1 MGELYGTCALLA
13 AVLFFVLLQKFESRF
28 GKVDKELGE
37 IKKRMDDLLKAQE
50 KMASGPVRA
59 KEDVTAE
66 TLDNTD
72 ILPYVTEELPDSTV
86 TALKEE
92 KAVEEKAVEG
102 IQPIM
107 AETTPQKLNA
117 SLEKES
123 AEATLQETSPEAPL
137 EIPSVSKRKQVNYE
151 KFIGENLFG
160 KIGILVF
167 VIGVGFFVKYAIDK
181 DWINETLRTVLG
193 FLTGSALLVVAERL
207 QKKYRTFSSLLAGG
221 AFAVFY
227 LTVAIAFHFYHLFPQ
242 TVAFTILIAI
252 TLFMSILSILYDR
265 RELAIISLV
274 GGFLAPFLV
283 STGNG
288 NYLVLFTYMSIL
300 NLGMFGLSIYMK
312 WGELPVIAFVFTYV
326 VMGIFLLTGF
336 TTGSTHI
343 SVHLFIFA
351 TLFYFI
357 FLLPILSILR
367 IEAVKKNRGLL
378 LVIITNNFIYLLLG
392 ILFLRNMGLPFKS
405 EGLLIA
411 IINLVLVIWLRMSK
425 KDYKFL
431 IYAMLGLVLTFV
443 SITIPIQL
451 DGNYITLFWAA
462 EMVLLLWLYVK
473 SKIGVYERATQVLMG
488 LTLVSYLMDIYN
500 VLMTSSSSETIFLN
514 SSFATS
520 LFVGLATGAFALL
533 MGRYR
538 SLFTE
543 ARYLRYTPWNSIM
556 LLAAAAILYYTFMAE
571 FALHLAGAT
580 RSGMMLAFTSAAIF
594 ILSYTFKKRFPIKQ
608 YTIPYLTAMGM
619 NVLIYVIN
627 IWGDQWVYTS
637 LTPAL
642 LRWLAAAF
650 VIANLYYVARQY
662 YTLIGLKTPFTVYL
676 NVLALFLWLTMA
688 RSFLL
693 QAGVEDFDAGFSVSL
708 SIAGFIQ
715 MALGMRLHQK
725 VLRIISLSTFGIVLL
740 KLILKDLWAMPTI
753 GKIIVFIILGLI
765 LLILSFLYQ
774 KLKDVLFNKV
784 KAAVHFRTGS
794 LYFIIFVFIIF
805 IPVKP
810 RSVSP
815 ALQSVLCHR
824 NS

>member
-1 MGELYGTCALLA
+1 MGDFYGVCALLA
-13 AVLFFVLLQKFESRF
+13 ALMFFVLIQKFDKKF
-28 GKVDKELGE
+28 GKVEKELDE
-37 IKKRMDDLLKAQE
+37 IKKRMDAFLKAQE
-50 KMASGPVRA
+50 RIASDHVQS
-59 KEDVTAE
+59 KENV
-66 TLDNTD
+66 
-72 ILPYVTEELPDSTV
+72 
-86 TALKEE
+86 
-92 KAVEEKAVEG
+92 
-102 IQPIM
+102 
-107 AETTPQKLNA
+107 
-117 SLEKES
+117 S
-123 AEATLQETSPEAPL
+123 AEAVEDTCIPPHAANEIPVLKKELLRKEEQLEAPQGMMAENNVTS
-137 EIPSVSKRKQVNYE
+137 EIPVVTPSVRKQKKVNYE

-242 TVAFTILIAI
+242 TVAFIILIVI
-252 TLFMSILSILYDR
+252 TLFMSILSVLYDR

-274 GGFLAPFLV
+274 GGFLAPFIV
-283 STGNG
+283 SSGDG
-288 NYLVLFTYMSIL
+288 NYMVLFTYISIL
-300 NLGMFGLSIYMK
+300 NLGMFGLSIYKK
-312 WGELPVIAFVFTYV
+312 WGELPVIAFVFTYL
-326 VMGIFLLTGF
+326 VMGLFLLTGYS
-336 TTGSTHI
+336 TGTAII
-343 SVHLFIFA
+343 SVHLFAFA

-367 IEAVKKNRGLL
+367 IEAIKKNRGLL

-392 ILFLRNMGLPFKS
+392 ILFLRNMELAFKS
-405 EGLLIA
+405 EGLLSLFIA

-473 SKIGVYERATQVLMG
+473 SKIWIYERATLVLMG
-488 LTLVSYLMDIYN
+488 LTLISYLMDVSAVI
-500 VLMTSSSSETIFLN
+500 LSSSSSDTVFLN

-520 LFVGLATGAFALL
+520 LFVGLAAGAFALM
-533 MGRYR
+533 MGHYR
-538 SLFTE
+538 SLFSE
-543 ARYLRYTPWNSIM
+543 SRCLRYVPWNPVM
-556 LLAAAAILYYTFMAE
+556 LLTSASILYYTFMAE
-571 FALHLAGAT
+571 FSLHLAGAT
-580 RSGMMLAFTSAAIF
+580 RSGMMLVFTSAAIL
-594 ILSYTFKKRFPIKQ
+594 ILSYAFKKRFPIEQ
-608 YTIPYLTAMGM
+608 CTIPYLAGLGI
-619 NVLIYVIN
+619 NVLIYAIN
-627 IWGDQWVYTS
+627 IWGDQWAHMS
-637 LTPAL
+637 LSPVL

-650 VIANLYYVARQY
+650 IIVNLYYVARQY
-662 YTLIGLKTPFTVYL
+662 YTIIGLKTHFTVYL
-676 NVLALFLWLTMA
+676 NVLALLLWLTMV
-688 RSFLL
+688 RSFLW

-708 SIAGFIQ
+708 SIAGFVQ

-765 LLILSFLYQ
+765 LLVLSFLYQ
-774 KLKDVLFNKV
+774 KLKGVLFKNDEDE
-784 KAAVHFRTGS
+784 TD
-794 LYFIIFVFIIF
+794 
-805 IPVKP
+805 
-810 RSVSP
+810 
-815 ALQSVLCHR
+815 
-824 NS
+824 

>member
-1 MGELYGTCALLA
+1 MGDFYGVCALLA
-13 AVLFFVLLQKFESRF
+13 ALMFFVLIQKFDKKF
-28 GKVDKELGE
+28 GKVEKELDE
-37 IKKRMDDLLKAQE
+37 IKKRMDAFLKAQE
-50 KMASGPVRA
+50 RIASDHVQS
-59 KEDVTAE
+59 KENV
-66 TLDNTD
+66 
-72 ILPYVTEELPDSTV
+72 
-86 TALKEE
+86 
-92 KAVEEKAVEG
+92 
-102 IQPIM
+102 
-107 AETTPQKLNA
+107 
-117 SLEKES
+117 S
-123 AEATLQETSPEAPL
+123 AEAVEDTCIPPHAANEIPVPKKELLRKEEQLEAPQGMMAENNVTS
-137 EIPSVSKRKQVNYE
+137 EIPVVTPSVRKQKKVNYE

-242 TVAFTILIAI
+242 TVAFIILIVI
-252 TLFMSILSILYDR
+252 TLFMSILSVLYDR

-274 GGFLAPFLV
+274 GGFLAPFIV
-283 STGNG
+283 SSGDG
-288 NYLVLFTYMSIL
+288 NYMVLFTYISIL
-300 NLGMFGLSIYMK
+300 NLGMFGLSIYKK

-326 VMGIFLLTGF
+326 VMGLFLLTGYS
-336 TTGSTHI
+336 TGTAII
-343 SVHLFIFA
+343 SVHLFAFA

-367 IEAVKKNRGLL
+367 IEAIKKNRGLL

-392 ILFLRNMGLPFKS
+392 ILFLRNMELAFKS
-405 EGLLIA
+405 EGLLSLFIA

-473 SKIGVYERATQVLMG
+473 SKIWIYERATLVLMG
-488 LTLVSYLMDIYN
+488 LTLISYLMDVSAVI
-500 VLMTSSSSETIFLN
+500 LSSSSSDTVFLN

-520 LFVGLATGAFALL
+520 LFVGLAAGAFALM
-533 MGRYR
+533 MGHYR
-538 SLFTE
+538 SLFSE
-543 ARYLRYTPWNSIM
+543 SRCLRYVPWNPVM
-556 LLAAAAILYYTFMAE
+556 LLTSAAILYYTFMAE
-571 FALHLAGAT
+571 FSLHLAGAT
-580 RSGMMLAFTSAAIF
+580 RSGMMLVFTSAAIL
-594 ILSYTFKKRFPIKQ
+594 ILSYAFKKRFPIEQ
-608 YTIPYLTAMGM
+608 CTIPYLAGLGV
-619 NVLIYVIN
+619 NVLIYAIN
-627 IWGDQWVYTS
+627 IWGDQWAHMS
-637 LTPAL
+637 LSPVL

-650 VIANLYYVARQY
+650 IIVNLYYVARQY
-662 YTLIGLKTPFTVYL
+662 YTIIGLKIHFTVYL
-676 NVLALFLWLTMA
+676 NVLALLLWLTMA
-688 RSFLL
+688 RSFLW

-708 SIAGFIQ
+708 SIAGFVQ

-765 LLILSFLYQ
+765 LLVLSFLYQ
-774 KLKDVLFNKV
+774 KLKGVLFKNDEDE
-784 KAAVHFRTGS
+784 TD
-794 LYFIIFVFIIF
+794 
-805 IPVKP
+805 
-810 RSVSP
+810 
-815 ALQSVLCHR
+815 
-824 NS
+824 

>member
-1 MGELYGTCALLA
+1 MGDFYGVCALLA
-13 AVLFFVLLQKFESRF
+13 ALMFFVLIQKFEKKF
-28 GKVDKELGE
+28 GKVEKELDE
-37 IKKRMDDLLKAQE
+37 IKKRMDAFLKAQE
-50 KMASGPVRA
+50 RIASDHVQS
-59 KEDVTAE
+59 KENV
-66 TLDNTD
+66 
-72 ILPYVTEELPDSTV
+72 
-86 TALKEE
+86 
-92 KAVEEKAVEG
+92 
-102 IQPIM
+102 
-107 AETTPQKLNA
+107 
-117 SLEKES
+117 S
-123 AEATLQETSPEAPL
+123 AEAVEDTCIPPHAANEIPVLKKELLRKEEQLEAPQGMMAENNVTS
-137 EIPSVSKRKQVNYE
+137 EIPVVTPSVRKQKKVNYE

-242 TVAFTILIAI
+242 TVAFIILIVI
-252 TLFMSILSILYDR
+252 TLFMSILSVLYDR

-274 GGFLAPFLV
+274 GGFLAPFIV
-283 STGNG
+283 SSGDG
-288 NYLVLFTYMSIL
+288 NYMVLFTYISIL
-300 NLGMFGLSIYMK
+300 NLGMFGLSIYKK
-312 WGELPVIAFVFTYV
+312 WGELPVIAFVFTYL
-326 VMGIFLLTGF
+326 VMGLFLLTGYS
-336 TTGSTHI
+336 TGTAII
-343 SVHLFIFA
+343 SVHLFAFA

-367 IEAVKKNRGLL
+367 IEAIKKNRGLL

-392 ILFLRNMGLPFKS
+392 ILFLRNMELAFKS
-405 EGLLIA
+405 EGLLSLFIA

-473 SKIGVYERATQVLMG
+473 SKIWIYERATLVLMG
-488 LTLVSYLMDIYN
+488 LTLISYLMDVSAVI
-500 VLMTSSSSETIFLN
+500 LSSSSSDTVFLN

-520 LFVGLATGAFALL
+520 LFVGLAAGAFALM
-533 MGRYR
+533 MGHYR
-538 SLFTE
+538 SLFSE
-543 ARYLRYTPWNSIM
+543 SRCLRYVPWNPVM
-556 LLAAAAILYYTFMAE
+556 LLTSAAILYYTFMAE
-571 FALHLAGAT
+571 FSLHLAGAT
-580 RSGMMLAFTSAAIF
+580 RSGMMLVFTSAAIL
-594 ILSYTFKKRFPIKQ
+594 ILSYAFKKRFPIEQ
-608 YTIPYLTAMGM
+608 CTIPYLAGLGI
-619 NVLIYVIN
+619 NVLIYAIN
-627 IWGDQWVYTS
+627 IWGDQWAHMS
-637 LTPAL
+637 LSPVL

-650 VIANLYYVARQY
+650 IIVNLYYVARQY
-662 YTLIGLKTPFTVYL
+662 YTIIGLKTHSTVYL
-676 NVLALFLWLTMA
+676 NVLALLLWLTMV
-688 RSFLL
+688 RSFLW

-708 SIAGFIQ
+708 SIAGFVQ

-765 LLILSFLYQ
+765 LLVLSFLYQ
-774 KLKDVLFNKV
+774 KLKGVLFKNDEDE
-784 KAAVHFRTGS
+784 TD
-794 LYFIIFVFIIF
+794 
-805 IPVKP
+805 
-810 RSVSP
+810 
-815 ALQSVLCHR
+815 
-824 NS
+824 

>member
-1 MGELYGTCALLA
+1 MGDFYGVCALLA
-13 AVLFFVLLQKFESRF
+13 ALMFFVLIQKFDKKF
-28 GKVDKELGE
+28 GKVEKELDE
-37 IKKRMDDLLKAQE
+37 IKKRMDAFLKAQE
-50 KMASGPVRA
+50 RIASDHVQS
-59 KEDVTAE
+59 KENV
-66 TLDNTD
+66 
-72 ILPYVTEELPDSTV
+72 
-86 TALKEE
+86 
-92 KAVEEKAVEG
+92 
-102 IQPIM
+102 
-107 AETTPQKLNA
+107 
-117 SLEKES
+117 S
-123 AEATLQETSPEAPL
+123 AEAVEDTCIPPHAANEIPVLKKELLRKEEQLEAPQGMMAENNVTS
-137 EIPSVSKRKQVNYE
+137 EIPVVTPSVRKQKKVNYE

-242 TVAFTILIAI
+242 TVAFIILIVI
-252 TLFMSILSILYDR
+252 TLFMSILSVLYDR

-274 GGFLAPFLV
+274 GGFLAPFIV
-283 STGNG
+283 SSGDG
-288 NYLVLFTYMSIL
+288 NYMVLFTYISIL
-300 NLGMFGLSIYMK
+300 NLGMFGLSIYKK
-312 WGELPVIAFVFTYV
+312 WGELPVIAFVFTYL
-326 VMGIFLLTGF
+326 VMGLFLLTGYS
-336 TTGSTHI
+336 TGTAII
-343 SVHLFIFA
+343 SVHLFAFA

-367 IEAVKKNRGLL
+367 IEAIKKNRGLL

-392 ILFLRNMGLPFKS
+392 ILFLRNMELAFKS
-405 EGLLIA
+405 EGLLSLFIA

-473 SKIGVYERATQVLMG
+473 SKIWIYERATLVLMG
-488 LTLVSYLMDIYN
+488 LTLISYLMDVSAVI
-500 VLMTSSSSETIFLN
+500 LSSSSSDTVFLN

-520 LFVGLATGAFALL
+520 LFVGLAAGAFALM
-533 MGRYR
+533 MGHYR
-538 SLFTE
+538 SLFSE
-543 ARYLRYTPWNSIM
+543 SRCLRYVPWNPVM
-556 LLAAAAILYYTFMAE
+556 LLTSAAILYYTFMAE
-571 FALHLAGAT
+571 FSLHLAGAT
-580 RSGMMLAFTSAAIF
+580 RSGMMLVFTSAAIL
-594 ILSYTFKKRFPIKQ
+594 ILSYAFKKRFPIEQ
-608 YTIPYLTAMGM
+608 CTIPYLAGLGI
-619 NVLIYVIN
+619 NVLIYAIN
-627 IWGDQWVYTS
+627 IWGDQWAHMS
-637 LTPAL
+637 LSPVL

-650 VIANLYYVARQY
+650 IIVNLYYVARQY
-662 YTLIGLKTPFTVYL
+662 YTIIGLKTHFTVYL
-676 NVLALFLWLTMA
+676 NVLALLLWLTMV
-688 RSFLL
+688 RSFLW

-708 SIAGFIQ
+708 SIAGFVQ

-765 LLILSFLYQ
+765 LLVLSFLYQ
-774 KLKDVLFNKV
+774 KLKGVLFKNDEDE
-784 KAAVHFRTGS
+784 TD
-794 LYFIIFVFIIF
+794 
-805 IPVKP
+805 
-810 RSVSP
+810 
-815 ALQSVLCHR
+815 
-824 NS
+824 

>member
-1 MGELYGTCALLA
+1 MGDFYGVCALLA
-13 AVLFFVLLQKFESRF
+13 ALMFFVLIQKFDKKF
-28 GKVDKELGE
+28 GKVEKELDE
-37 IKKRMDDLLKAQE
+37 IKKRMDAFLKAQE
-50 KMASGPVRA
+50 RIASDHVQS
-59 KEDVTAE
+59 KENV
-66 TLDNTD
+66 
-72 ILPYVTEELPDSTV
+72 
-86 TALKEE
+86 
-92 KAVEEKAVEG
+92 
-102 IQPIM
+102 
-107 AETTPQKLNA
+107 
-117 SLEKES
+117 S
-123 AEATLQETSPEAPL
+123 AEAVEDTCIPPHAANEIPVPKKELLRKEEQLEAPQGMMAENNVTS
-137 EIPSVSKRKQVNYE
+137 EIPVVTPSVRKQKKVNYE

-242 TVAFTILIAI
+242 TVAFIILIVI
-252 TLFMSILSILYDR
+252 TLFMSILSVLYDR

-274 GGFLAPFLV
+274 GGFLAPFIV
-283 STGNG
+283 SSGDG
-288 NYLVLFTYMSIL
+288 NYMVLFTYISIL
-300 NLGMFGLSIYMK
+300 NLGMFGLSIYKK
-312 WGELPVIAFVFTYV
+312 WGELPVIAFVFTYL
-326 VMGIFLLTGF
+326 VMGLFLLTGYS
-336 TTGSTHI
+336 TGTAII
-343 SVHLFIFA
+343 SVHLFAFA

-367 IEAVKKNRGLL
+367 IEAIKKNRGLL

-392 ILFLRNMGLPFKS
+392 ILFLRNMELAFKS
-405 EGLLIA
+405 EGLLSLFIA

-473 SKIGVYERATQVLMG
+473 SKIWIYERATLVLMG
-488 LTLVSYLMDIYN
+488 LTLISYLMDVSAVI
-500 VLMTSSSSETIFLN
+500 LSSPSSDTIFLN

-520 LFVGLATGAFALL
+520 LFVGLAAGAFALM
-533 MGRYR
+533 MGHYR
-538 SLFTE
+538 SLFSE
-543 ARYLRYTPWNSIM
+543 ARCLRYVPWNPVM
-556 LLAAAAILYYTFMAE
+556 LLTSAAILYYTFMAE
-571 FALHLAGAT
+571 FSLHLAGAT
-580 RSGMMLAFTSAAIF
+580 RSGMMLVFTSAAIL
-594 ILSYTFKKRFPIKQ
+594 ILSYAFKKRFPIEQ
-608 YTIPYLTAMGM
+608 CTIPYLAGLGI
-619 NVLIYVIN
+619 NVLIYAIN
-627 IWGDQWVYTS
+627 IWGDQWAHMS
-637 LTPAL
+637 LSPVL

-650 VIANLYYVARQY
+650 IIVNLYYVARQY
-662 YTLIGLKTPFTVYL
+662 YTIIGLKTHSTVYL
-676 NVLALFLWLTMA
+676 NVLALLLWLTMV
-688 RSFLL
+688 RSFLW

-708 SIAGFIQ
+708 SIAGFVQ

-765 LLILSFLYQ
+765 LLVLSFLYQ
-774 KLKDVLFNKV
+774 KLKGVLFKNDEDE
-784 KAAVHFRTGS
+784 TD
-794 LYFIIFVFIIF
+794 
-805 IPVKP
+805 
-810 RSVSP
+810 
-815 ALQSVLCHR
+815 
-824 NS
+824 

>member
-1 MGELYGTCALLA
+1 MGDFYGVCALLA
-13 AVLFFVLLQKFESRF
+13 ALMFFVLIQKFDKKF
-28 GKVDKELGE
+28 GKVEKELDE
-37 IKKRMDDLLKAQE
+37 IKKRMDAFLKAQE
-50 KMASGPVRA
+50 RIASDHVQS
-59 KEDVTAE
+59 KENV
-66 TLDNTD
+66 
-72 ILPYVTEELPDSTV
+72 
-86 TALKEE
+86 
-92 KAVEEKAVEG
+92 
-102 IQPIM
+102 
-107 AETTPQKLNA
+107 
-117 SLEKES
+117 S
-123 AEATLQETSPEAPL
+123 AEAVEDTCIPPHAANEIPVPKKELLRKEEQLEAPQGMMAENNVTS
-137 EIPSVSKRKQVNYE
+137 EIPVVTPSVRKQKKVNYE

-242 TVAFTILIAI
+242 TVAFIILIVI
-252 TLFMSILSILYDR
+252 TLFMSILSVLYDR

-274 GGFLAPFLV
+274 GGFLAPFIV
-283 STGNG
+283 SSGDG
-288 NYLVLFTYMSIL
+288 NYMVLFTYISIL
-300 NLGMFGLSIYMK
+300 NLGMFGLSIYKK
-312 WGELPVIAFVFTYV
+312 WGELPVIAFVFTYL
-326 VMGIFLLTGF
+326 VMGLFLLTGYS
-336 TTGSTHI
+336 TGTAII
-343 SVHLFIFA
+343 SVHLFAFA

-367 IEAVKKNRGLL
+367 IEAIKKNRGLL

-392 ILFLRNMGLPFKS
+392 ILFLRNMELAFKS
-405 EGLLIA
+405 EGLLSLFIA

-473 SKIGVYERATQVLMG
+473 SKIWIYERATLVLMG
-488 LTLVSYLMDIYN
+488 LTLISYLMDVSAVI
-500 VLMTSSSSETIFLN
+500 LSSPSSDTIFLN

-520 LFVGLATGAFALL
+520 LFVGLAAGAFALM
-533 MGRYR
+533 MGHYR
-538 SLFTE
+538 SLFSE
-543 ARYLRYTPWNSIM
+543 ARCLRYVPWNPVM
-556 LLAAAAILYYTFMAE
+556 LLTSAAILYYTFMAE
-571 FALHLAGAT
+571 FSLHLAGAT
-580 RSGMMLAFTSAAIF
+580 RSGMMLVFTSAAIL
-594 ILSYTFKKRFPIKQ
+594 ILSYAFKKRFPIEQ
-608 YTIPYLTAMGM
+608 CTIPYLAGLGI
-619 NVLIYVIN
+619 NVLIYAIN
-627 IWGDQWVYTS
+627 IWGDQWAHMS
-637 LTPAL
+637 LSPVL

-650 VIANLYYVARQY
+650 IIVNLYYVARQY
-662 YTLIGLKTPFTVYL
+662 YTIIGLKIHFTVYL
-676 NVLALFLWLTMA
+676 NVLALLLWLTMA
-688 RSFLL
+688 RSFLW

-708 SIAGFIQ
+708 SIAGFVQ

-765 LLILSFLYQ
+765 LLVLSFLYQ
-774 KLKDVLFNKV
+774 KLKGVLFKNDEDE
-784 KAAVHFRTGS
+784 TD
-794 LYFIIFVFIIF
+794 
-805 IPVKP
+805 
-810 RSVSP
+810 
-815 ALQSVLCHR
+815 
-824 NS
+824 

>member
-1 MGELYGTCALLA
+1 MGDFYGVCALLA
-13 AVLFFVLLQKFESRF
+13 ALMFFVLIQKFDKKF
-28 GKVDKELGE
+28 GKVEKELDE
-37 IKKRMDDLLKAQE
+37 IKKRMDAFLKAQE
-50 KMASGPVRA
+50 RIASDHVQS
-59 KEDVTAE
+59 KENV
-66 TLDNTD
+66 
-72 ILPYVTEELPDSTV
+72 
-86 TALKEE
+86 
-92 KAVEEKAVEG
+92 
-102 IQPIM
+102 
-107 AETTPQKLNA
+107 
-117 SLEKES
+117 S
-123 AEATLQETSPEAPL
+123 AEAVEDTCIPLHAANEISVPKKELSRKEEQLEAPQGMMAENNVAS
-137 EIPSVSKRKQVNYE
+137 EIPVVTPSVRKQKKVNYE

-242 TVAFTILIAI
+242 AVAFIILIVI
-252 TLFMSILSILYDR
+252 TLFMSILSVLYDR

-274 GGFLAPFLV
+274 GGFLAPFIV
-283 STGNG
+283 SSGDG
-288 NYLVLFTYMSIL
+288 NYMVLFTYISIL
-300 NLGMFGLSIYMK
+300 NLGMFGLSIYKK

-326 VMGIFLLTGF
+326 VMGLFLLTGYS
-336 TTGSTHI
+336 TGTAII
-343 SVHLFIFA
+343 SVHLFAFA

-367 IEAVKKNRGLL
+367 IEAIKKNRGLL

-392 ILFLRNMGLPFKS
+392 ILFLRNMELAFKS
-405 EGLLIA
+405 EGLLSLFIA

-473 SKIGVYERATQVLMG
+473 SKIWIYERATLVLMG
-488 LTLVSYLMDIYN
+488 LTLISYLMDVSAVI
-500 VLMTSSSSETIFLN
+500 LSSPSSDTIFLN

-520 LFVGLATGAFALL
+520 LFVGLAAGAFALM
-533 MGRYR
+533 MGHYR
-538 SLFTE
+538 SLFSE
-543 ARYLRYTPWNSIM
+543 ARCLRYVPWNPVM
-556 LLAAAAILYYTFMAE
+556 LLTSAAILYYTFMAE
-571 FALHLAGAT
+571 FSLHLAGAT
-580 RSGMMLAFTSAAIF
+580 RSGMMLVFTSAAILIF
-594 ILSYTFKKRFPIKQ
+594 SYAFKKRFPIGQ
-608 YTIPYLTAMGM
+608 CTIPYLVGLGI
-619 NVLIYVIN
+619 NVLIYAIN
-627 IWGDQWVYTS
+627 IWGDQWEHMS
-637 LTPAL
+637 LSPVL

-650 VIANLYYVARQY
+650 IIVNLYYVARQY
-662 YTLIGLKTPFTVYL
+662 YTIIGLKTHFTVYL
-676 NVLALFLWLTMA
+676 NVLALLLWLTMA
-688 RSFLL
+688 RSFLW

-708 SIAGFIQ
+708 SIAGFVQ

-765 LLILSFLYQ
+765 LLVLSFLYQ
-774 KLKDVLFNKV
+774 KLKGVLFKNDEDE
-784 KAAVHFRTGS
+784 TD
-794 LYFIIFVFIIF
+794 
-805 IPVKP
+805 
-810 RSVSP
+810 
-815 ALQSVLCHR
+815 
-824 NS
+824 

>member
-405 EGLLIA
+405 EGLLSLLIA

-462 EMVLLLWLYVK
+462 EMVLLWLYVK

-594 ILSYTFKKRFPIKQ
+594 ILSYAFKKRFPIKQ

-619 NVLIYVIN
+619 NVLIYAIN

-642 LRWLAAAF
+642 LRWFAAAF

-740 KLILKDLWAMPTI
+740 KLVLKDLWAMPTI

-765 LLILSFLYQ
+765 LLILSFHYQ
-774 KLKDVLFNKV
+774 KLKDVLFKNDQDE
-784 KAAVHFRTGS
+784 TD
-794 LYFIIFVFIIF
+794 
-805 IPVKP
+805 
-810 RSVSP
+810 
-815 ALQSVLCHR
+815 
-824 NS
+824 

>member
-405 EGLLIA
+405 EGLLSLLIA

-473 SKIGVYERATQVLMG
+473 SKIGVYERATQVLMR

-520 LFVGLATGAFALL
+520 LFGGLATGAFALL

-556 LLAAAAILYYTFMAE
+556 LLAAAAILYYTFMA
-571 FALHLAGAT
+571 LHLAGAT

-594 ILSYTFKKRFPIKQ
+594 ILSYAFKKRFPIKQ

-619 NVLIYVIN
+619 NVLIYAIN

-642 LRWLAAAF
+642 LRWFAAAF

-740 KLILKDLWAMPTI
+740 KLVLKDLWAMPTI

-774 KLKDVLFNKV
+774 KLKDVLFKNDEDE
-784 KAAVHFRTGS
+784 TD
-794 LYFIIFVFIIF
+794 
-805 IPVKP
+805 
-810 RSVSP
+810 
-815 ALQSVLCHR
+815 
-824 NS
+824 

>member
-1 MGELYGTCALLA
+1 MGDFYGVCALLA
-13 AVLFFVLLQKFESRF
+13 ALMFFVLIQKFDKKF
-28 GKVDKELGE
+28 GKVEKELDE
-37 IKKRMDDLLKAQE
+37 IKKRMDAFLKAQE
-50 KMASGPVRA
+50 RIASDHVQS
-59 KEDVTAE
+59 KENV
-66 TLDNTD
+66 
-72 ILPYVTEELPDSTV
+72 
-86 TALKEE
+86 
-92 KAVEEKAVEG
+92 
-102 IQPIM
+102 
-107 AETTPQKLNA
+107 
-117 SLEKES
+117 S
-123 AEATLQETSPEAPL
+123 AEAVEDTCIPPHAANEIPVPKKELLRKEEQLEAPQGMMAENNVTS
-137 EIPSVSKRKQVNYE
+137 EIPVVTPSVRKQKKVNYE

-242 TVAFTILIAI
+242 TVAFIILIVI
-252 TLFMSILSILYDR
+252 TLFMSILSVLYDR

-274 GGFLAPFLV
+274 GGFLAPFIV
-283 STGNG
+283 SSGDG
-288 NYLVLFTYMSIL
+288 NYMVLFTYISIL
-300 NLGMFGLSIYMK
+300 NLGMFGLSIYKK

-326 VMGIFLLTGF
+326 VMGLFLLTGYS
-336 TTGSTHI
+336 TGTAII
-343 SVHLFIFA
+343 SVHLFAFA

-367 IEAVKKNRGLL
+367 IEAIKKNRGLL

-392 ILFLRNMGLPFKS
+392 ILFLRNMELAFKS
-405 EGLLIA
+405 EGLLSLFIA

-473 SKIGVYERATQVLMG
+473 SKIWIYERATLVLMG
-488 LTLVSYLMDIYN
+488 LTLISYLMDVSAVI
-500 VLMTSSSSETIFLN
+500 LSSSSSDTVFLN

-520 LFVGLATGAFALL
+520 LFVGLAAGAFALM
-533 MGRYR
+533 MGHYR
-538 SLFTE
+538 SLFSE
-543 ARYLRYTPWNSIM
+543 SRCLRYVPWNPVM
-556 LLAAAAILYYTFMAE
+556 LLTSAAILYYTFMAE
-571 FALHLAGAT
+571 FSLHLAGAT
-580 RSGMMLAFTSAAIF
+580 RSGMMLVFTSAAIL
-594 ILSYTFKKRFPIKQ
+594 ILSYAFKKRFPIEQ
-608 YTIPYLTAMGM
+608 CTIPYLAGLGV
-619 NVLIYVIN
+619 NVLIYAIN
-627 IWGDQWVYTS
+627 IWGDQWAHMS
-637 LTPAL
+637 LPPVL

-650 VIANLYYVARQY
+650 IIVNLYYVARQY
-662 YTLIGLKTPFTVYL
+662 YTIIGLKIHFTVYL
-676 NVLALFLWLTMA
+676 NVLALLLWLTMA
-688 RSFLL
+688 RSFLW

-708 SIAGFIQ
+708 SIAGFVQ

-765 LLILSFLYQ
+765 LLVLSFLYQ
-774 KLKDVLFNKV
+774 KLKGVLFKNDEDE
-784 KAAVHFRTGS
+784 TD
-794 LYFIIFVFIIF
+794 
-805 IPVKP
+805 
-810 RSVSP
+810 
-815 ALQSVLCHR
+815 
-824 NS
+824 

>member
-123 AEATLQETSPEAPL
+123 AEATLQETSPEAPF
-137 EIPSVSKRKQVNYE
+137 EILSASKRKQVNYE

-367 IEAVKKNRGLL
+367 VEAVKKNRGLL

-405 EGLLIA
+405 EGLLSLLIA

-500 VLMTSSSSETIFLN
+500 VVMHEHHAVSTIFLN

-520 LFVGLATGAFALL
+520 LFVGLAMGAFALL
-533 MGRYR
+533 MGYYR
-538 SLFTE
+538 PFFSTARQLEYGFWNPFMLFV
-543 ARYLRYTPWNSIM
+543 SV
-556 LLAAAAILYYTFMAE
+556 AILYYTFMME
-571 FALHLAGAT
+571 FHLHFEGAT
-580 RSGMMLAFTSAAIF
+580 RSGAMFLFTAIAISSVCYSF
-594 ILSYTFKKRFPIKQ
+594 RKRFPITQ
-608 YTIPYLTAMGM
+608 CLTFYMLAIGI
-619 NVLIYVIN
+619 NTLVYIIN
-627 IWGDQWVYTS
+627 IWGDQWENMAFV
-637 LTPAL
+637 PVV
-642 LRWLAAAF
+642 LRWFTAAF
-650 VIANLYYVARQY
+650 VIANICYVARQY
-662 YTLIGLKTPFTVYL
+662 YLLIGIKSRFTIYL
-676 NVLALFLWLTMA
+676 NILVTLLWVTMV
-688 RSFLL
+688 RSFLW
-693 QAGVEDFDAGFSVSL
+693 QVGVDDFSAGLSLSL
-708 SIAGFIQ
+708 SIAGFVQ
-715 MALGMRLHQK
+715 MGLGMRLHQK
-725 VLRIISLSTFGIVLL
+725 VMRMISLSTFGIVLL
-740 KLILKDLWAMPTI
+740 KLVFDDLWAMPTI

-774 KLKDVLFNKV
+774 KLKDVLFKNDEDE
-784 KAAVHFRTGS
+784 
-794 LYFIIFVFIIF
+794 
-805 IPVKP
+805 
-810 RSVSP
+810 VS
-815 ALQSVLCHR
+815 
-824 NS
+824 

>member
-72 ILPYVTEELPDSTV
+72 ILPYATEELPDSTV

-123 AEATLQETSPEAPL
+123 EVTLQETSPEAPF
-137 EIPSVSKRKQVNYE
+137 EILSASKRKQVNYE

-405 EGLLIA
+405 EGLLSLLIA

-594 ILSYTFKKRFPIKQ
+594 ILSYAFKKRFPIKQ

-619 NVLIYVIN
+619 NVLIYAIN

-642 LRWLAAAF
+642 LRWFAAAF

-774 KLKDVLFNKV
+774 KLKDVLFKNDEDE
-784 KAAVHFRTGS
+784 TD
-794 LYFIIFVFIIF
+794 
-805 IPVKP
+805 
-810 RSVSP
+810 
-815 ALQSVLCHR
+815 
-824 NS
+824 

>member
-1 MGELYGTCALLA
+1 MGDFYGVCALLA
-13 AVLFFVLLQKFESRF
+13 ALMFFVLIQKFDKKF
-28 GKVDKELGE
+28 GKVEKELDE
-37 IKKRMDDLLKAQE
+37 IKKRMDAFLKAQE
-50 KMASGPVRA
+50 RIASDHVQS
-59 KEDVTAE
+59 KENV
-66 TLDNTD
+66 
-72 ILPYVTEELPDSTV
+72 
-86 TALKEE
+86 
-92 KAVEEKAVEG
+92 
-102 IQPIM
+102 
-107 AETTPQKLNA
+107 
-117 SLEKES
+117 S
-123 AEATLQETSPEAPL
+123 AEAVEDTCIPPHAANEIPVLKKELLRKEEQLEAPQGMMAENNVTS
-137 EIPSVSKRKQVNYE
+137 EIPVVTPSVRKQKKVNYE

-242 TVAFTILIAI
+242 TVAFIILIVI
-252 TLFMSILSILYDR
+252 TLFMSILSVLYDR

-274 GGFLAPFLV
+274 GGFLAPFIV
-283 STGNG
+283 SSGDG
-288 NYLVLFTYMSIL
+288 NYMVLFTYISIL
-300 NLGMFGLSIYMK
+300 NLGMFGLSIYKK
-312 WGELPVIAFVFTYV
+312 WGELPVIAFVFTYL
-326 VMGIFLLTGF
+326 VMGLFLLTGYS
-336 TTGSTHI
+336 TGTAII
-343 SVHLFIFA
+343 SVHLFAFA

-367 IEAVKKNRGLL
+367 IEAIKKNRGLL

-392 ILFLRNMGLPFKS
+392 ILFLRNMELAFKS
-405 EGLLIA
+405 EGLLSLFIA

-473 SKIGVYERATQVLMG
+473 SKIWIYERATLVLMG
-488 LTLVSYLMDIYN
+488 LTLISYLMDVSAVI
-500 VLMTSSSSETIFLN
+500 LSSSSSDTVFLN

-520 LFVGLATGAFALL
+520 LFVGLAAGAFALM
-533 MGRYR
+533 MGHYR
-538 SLFTE
+538 SLFSE
-543 ARYLRYTPWNSIM
+543 SRCLRYVPWNPVM
-556 LLAAAAILYYTFMAE
+556 LLTSAAILYYTFMAE
-571 FALHLAGAT
+571 FSLHLAGAT
-580 RSGMMLAFTSAAIF
+580 RSGMMLVFTSAAIL
-594 ILSYTFKKRFPIKQ
+594 ILSYAFKKRFPIEQ
-608 YTIPYLTAMGM
+608 CTIPYLAGLGI
-619 NVLIYVIN
+619 NVLIYAIN
-627 IWGDQWVYTS
+627 IWGDQWAHMS
-637 LTPAL
+637 LSPVL

-650 VIANLYYVARQY
+650 IIVNLYYVARQY
-662 YTLIGLKTPFTVYL
+662 YTIIGLKTHSTAYL
-676 NVLALFLWLTMA
+676 NVLALLLWLTMV
-688 RSFLL
+688 RSFLW

-708 SIAGFIQ
+708 SIAGFVQ

-765 LLILSFLYQ
+765 LLVLSFLYQ
-774 KLKDVLFNKV
+774 KLKGVLFKNDEDE
-784 KAAVHFRTGS
+784 TD
-794 LYFIIFVFIIF
+794 
-805 IPVKP
+805 
-810 RSVSP
+810 
-815 ALQSVLCHR
+815 
-824 NS
+824 

>member
-50 KMASGPVRA
+50 KMASGPVR
-59 KEDVTAE
+59 DVTAE

-242 TVAFTILIAI
+242 TVAFIILIAT

-405 EGLLIA
+405 EGLLSLLIA

-642 LRWLAAAF
+642 LRWFAAAF

-774 KLKDVLFNKV
+774 KLKDVLFKNDEDE
-784 KAAVHFRTGS
+784 TD
-794 LYFIIFVFIIF
+794 
-805 IPVKP
+805 
-810 RSVSP
+810 
-815 ALQSVLCHR
+815 
-824 NS
+824 

>member
-242 TVAFTILIAI
+242 TVAFIILIAT

-405 EGLLIA
+405 EGLLSLLIA

-594 ILSYTFKKRFPIKQ
+594 IYTFKKRFPIKQ

-642 LRWLAAAF
+642 LRWFAAAF

-774 KLKDVLFNKV
+774 KLKDVLFKNDEDE
-784 KAAVHFRTGS
+784 TD
-794 LYFIIFVFIIF
+794 
-805 IPVKP
+805 
-810 RSVSP
+810 
-815 ALQSVLCHR
+815 
-824 NS
+824 

>member
-1 MGELYGTCALLA
+1 MGDFYGVCALLA
-13 AVLFFVLLQKFESRF
+13 ALMFFVLIQKFDKKF
-28 GKVDKELGE
+28 GKVEKELDE
-37 IKKRMDDLLKAQE
+37 IKKRMDAFLKAQE
-50 KMASGPVRA
+50 RIASDHVQS
-59 KEDVTAE
+59 KENV
-66 TLDNTD
+66 
-72 ILPYVTEELPDSTV
+72 
-86 TALKEE
+86 
-92 KAVEEKAVEG
+92 
-102 IQPIM
+102 
-107 AETTPQKLNA
+107 
-117 SLEKES
+117 S
-123 AEATLQETSPEAPL
+123 AEAVEDTCIPPHAANEIPVLKKELLRKEEQLEAPQGMMAENNVTS
-137 EIPSVSKRKQVNYE
+137 EIPVVTPSVRKQKKVNYE

-242 TVAFTILIAI
+242 TVAFIILIVI
-252 TLFMSILSILYDR
+252 TLFMSILSVLYDR

-274 GGFLAPFLV
+274 GGFLAPFIV
-283 STGNG
+283 SSGDG
-288 NYLVLFTYMSIL
+288 NYMVLFTYISIL
-300 NLGMFGLSIYMK
+300 NLGMFGLSIYKK
-312 WGELPVIAFVFTYV
+312 WGELPVIAFVFTYL
-326 VMGIFLLTGF
+326 VMGLFLLTGYS
-336 TTGSTHI
+336 TGTAII
-343 SVHLFIFA
+343 SVHLFAFA

-367 IEAVKKNRGLL
+367 IEAIKKNRGLL

-392 ILFLRNMGLPFKS
+392 ILFLRNMELAFKS
-405 EGLLIA
+405 EGLLSLFIA

-473 SKIGVYERATQVLMG
+473 SKIWIYERATLVLMG
-488 LTLVSYLMDIYN
+488 LTLISYLMDVSAVI
-500 VLMTSSSSETIFLN
+500 LSSSSSDTVFLN

-520 LFVGLATGAFALL
+520 LFVGLAAGAFALM
-533 MGRYR
+533 MGHYR
-538 SLFTE
+538 SLFSE
-543 ARYLRYTPWNSIM
+543 SRCLRYVPWNPVM
-556 LLAAAAILYYTFMAE
+556 LLTSAAILYYTFMAE
-571 FALHLAGAT
+571 FSLHLAGAT
-580 RSGMMLAFTSAAIF
+580 RSGMMLVFTSAAIL
-594 ILSYTFKKRFPIKQ
+594 ILSYAFKKRFPIEQ
-608 YTIPYLTAMGM
+608 CTIPYLAGLGI
-619 NVLIYVIN
+619 NVLIYAIN
-627 IWGDQWVYTS
+627 IWGDKWAHMS
-637 LTPAL
+637 LSPVL

-650 VIANLYYVARQY
+650 IIVNLYYVARQY
-662 YTLIGLKTPFTVYL
+662 YTIIGLKTHSTVYL
-676 NVLALFLWLTMA
+676 NVLALLLWLTMV
-688 RSFLL
+688 RSFLW

-708 SIAGFIQ
+708 SIAGFVQ

-765 LLILSFLYQ
+765 LLVLSFLYQ
-774 KLKDVLFNKV
+774 KLKGVLFKNDEDE
-784 KAAVHFRTGS
+784 TD
-794 LYFIIFVFIIF
+794 
-805 IPVKP
+805 
-810 RSVSP
+810 
-815 ALQSVLCHR
+815 
-824 NS
+824 

>member
-1 MGELYGTCALLA
+1 MGDFDGVCALLA
-13 AVLFFVLLQKFESRF
+13 ALMFFVLIQKFDKKF
-28 GKVDKELGE
+28 GKVEKELDE
-37 IKKRMDDLLKAQE
+37 IKKRMDAFLKAQE
-50 KMASGPVRA
+50 RIASDHVQS
-59 KEDVTAE
+59 KENV
-66 TLDNTD
+66 
-72 ILPYVTEELPDSTV
+72 
-86 TALKEE
+86 
-92 KAVEEKAVEG
+92 
-102 IQPIM
+102 
-107 AETTPQKLNA
+107 
-117 SLEKES
+117 S
-123 AEATLQETSPEAPL
+123 AEAVEDTCIPPHAANEIPVPKKELLRKEEQLEAPQGMMAENNVTS
-137 EIPSVSKRKQVNYE
+137 EIPVVTPSVRKQKKVNYE

-242 TVAFTILIAI
+242 TVAFIILIVI
-252 TLFMSILSILYDR
+252 TLFMSILSVLYDR

-274 GGFLAPFLV
+274 GGFLAPFIV
-283 STGNG
+283 SSGDG
-288 NYLVLFTYMSIL
+288 NYMVLFTYISIL
-300 NLGMFGLSIYMK
+300 NLGMFGLSIYKK
-312 WGELPVIAFVFTYV
+312 WGELPVIAFVFTYL
-326 VMGIFLLTGF
+326 VMGLFLLTGYS
-336 TTGSTHI
+336 TGTAII
-343 SVHLFIFA
+343 SVHLFAFA

-367 IEAVKKNRGLL
+367 IEAIKKNRGLL

-392 ILFLRNMGLPFKS
+392 ILFLRNMELAFKS
-405 EGLLIA
+405 EGLLSLFIA

-473 SKIGVYERATQVLMG
+473 SKIWIYERATLVLMG
-488 LTLVSYLMDIYN
+488 LTLISYLMDVSAVI
-500 VLMTSSSSETIFLN
+500 LSSPSSDTIFLN

-520 LFVGLATGAFALL
+520 LFVGLAAGAFALM
-533 MGRYR
+533 MGHYR
-538 SLFTE
+538 SLFSE
-543 ARYLRYTPWNSIM
+543 ARCLRYVPWNPVM
-556 LLAAAAILYYTFMAE
+556 LLTSAAILYYTFMAE
-571 FALHLAGAT
+571 FSLHLAGAT
-580 RSGMMLAFTSAAIF
+580 RSGMMLVFTSAAIL
-594 ILSYTFKKRFPIKQ
+594 ILSYAFKKRFPIEQ
-608 YTIPYLTAMGM
+608 CTIPYLAGLGV
-619 NVLIYVIN
+619 NVLIYAIN
-627 IWGDQWVYTS
+627 IWGDQWAHMS
-637 LTPAL
+637 LPPVL

-650 VIANLYYVARQY
+650 IIVNLYYVARQY
-662 YTLIGLKTPFTVYL
+662 YTIIGLKIHFTVYL
-676 NVLALFLWLTMA
+676 NVLALLLWLTMA
-688 RSFLL
+688 RSFLW

-708 SIAGFIQ
+708 SIAGFVQ

-765 LLILSFLYQ
+765 LLVLSFLYQ
-774 KLKDVLFNKV
+774 KLKGVLFKNDEDE
-784 KAAVHFRTGS
+784 TD
-794 LYFIIFVFIIF
+794 
-805 IPVKP
+805 
-810 RSVSP
+810 
-815 ALQSVLCHR
+815 
-824 NS
+824 